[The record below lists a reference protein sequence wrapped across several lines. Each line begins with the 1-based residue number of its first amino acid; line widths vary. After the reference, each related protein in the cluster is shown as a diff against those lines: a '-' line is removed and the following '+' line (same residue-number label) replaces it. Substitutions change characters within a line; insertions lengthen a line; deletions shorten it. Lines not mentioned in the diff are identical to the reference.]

1 MPHFAALDLETTS
14 YLAYG
19 KMNRSQLRNVI
30 ESGRAIA
37 LDCYSIG
44 KEIPADD
51 PVGKLFETDIL
62 NKSVL
67 LKQFEK
73 ALATAR
79 QPVIIS
85 TLVYFP
91 YDFDNVYDGGE
102 SLNFSDSNFHNA
114 LAFKITK
121 GEAGKEVLDRI
132 GADLK
137 VLELINSMHSLDPF
151 MLRSKAE
158 QQGLEKLIHSAYF
171 AISPAEWD
179 KIRLPI
185 REKISK
191 LVSKALAAMD
201 GSGDPLAREQYVE
214 RFLMKIWQAKD
225 IDGIEPFIKA
235 MQIQPEKAPEVFFA
249 WKAVCYYQVRFQEVQ
264 HKLKTLFQWAGH
276 NQLCFPVDH
285 IRLSPEEVAQIR
297 AKRDVLRQKMRE
309 GYVSAHQ
316 VLGEYERSYN
326 LFVDE
331 DKPQK
336 FMGFLESSEN
346 SYLSLASHVSI
357 ATHSVNLW
365 KWYIEQFGPELRY
378 AQFREL
384 FDGLTSFYGVDKK
397 SMEMA

>member
-1 MPHFAALDLETTS
+1 M
-14 YLAYG
+14 
-19 KMNRSQLRNVI
+19 MNRSQLRNII

-37 LDCYSIG
+37 LDCHSIG
-44 KEIPADD
+44 KEIPAGDA
-51 PVGKLFETDIL
+51 VGKLFETDIL

-73 ALATAR
+73 SLPTAR
-79 QPVIIS
+79 QPMIIN

-91 YDFDNVYDGGE
+91 YDYDNVYEGGE
-102 SLNFSDSNFHNA
+102 SLNFSDSGFHNA
-114 LAFKITK
+114 LAFKISK
-121 GEAGKEVLDRI
+121 GNASKEVLDRI

-137 VLELINSMHSLDPF
+137 VLKLFDSMHSLDPF

-158 QQGLEKLIHSAYF
+158 QMGLEEKIHSAYF
-171 AISPAEWD
+171 AISKAEWD

-191 LVSKALAAMD
+191 LVTKALSSMAGGAD
-201 GSGDPLAREQYVE
+201 GLAREQYVE

-225 IDGIEPFIKA
+225 VEGIEPFIKA
-235 MQIQPEKAPEVFFA
+235 MQIVPEKAPEVFFA
-249 WKAVCYYQVRFQEVQ
+249 WKAVCYYQVRFQEIQ
-264 HKLKTLFQWAGH
+264 EKLKTLFKWAGH

-285 IRLSPEEVAQIR
+285 ISRSKEELAQIR
-297 AKRDVLRQKMRE
+297 ARRDILRQKMRE
-309 GYVSAHQ
+309 GYIAAHQ

-336 FMGFLESSEN
+336 FISFLESSEN
-346 SYLSLASHVSI
+346 SYLSLAAHVSV

-365 KWYIEQFGPELRY
+365 KWYVEQYGAEMRH

-384 FDGLTSFYGVDKK
+384 FDGLTTFYNVGQK
-397 SMEMA
+397 SMEAV